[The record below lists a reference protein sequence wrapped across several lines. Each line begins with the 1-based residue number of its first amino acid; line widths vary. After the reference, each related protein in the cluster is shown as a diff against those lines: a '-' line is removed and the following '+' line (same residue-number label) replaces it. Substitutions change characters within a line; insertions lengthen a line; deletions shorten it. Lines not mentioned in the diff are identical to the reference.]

1 MPISATQKD
10 MDDIDLNL
18 LIALDALLAEGSVTG
33 AAKRLGLSPSAMSR
47 TLSRLR
53 AVTGDPLLVRAGRSL
68 VPTRF
73 AETLRDR
80 VHALTQDA
88 RAILRPA
95 ADALD
100 IAALETTVS
109 IRVSEA
115 FLEMLSAPLVAAVA
129 SAAPRL
135 RLRFVLKSDKEP
147 TPLREGLID
156 LEIGVLGVPAPELR
170 TRLLFRDRLVGVARA
185 AHPLLADNAMTAERY
200 AACSH
205 VVASRQGSFA
215 ETVDDGLE
223 RLGLRRDIRVVVP
236 GYPDAMRIAASSDLL
251 AAVPVSCLGRNGQ
264 AEPLAA
270 RGLGRFE
277 LPVETPEILIS
288 AIWHPRLDPDP
299 AHRWLRDIVAKVC
312 REAYG

>member
-1 MPISATQKD
+1 

-53 AVTGDPLLVRAGRSL
+53 AVTGDPLLVRAGRAL

-88 RAILRPA
+88 RTILRPA

-115 FLEMLSAPLVAAVA
+115 FLDMLSAPLVAAVA
-129 SAAPRL
+129 KAAPRL

-147 TPLREGLID
+147 TALREGLID

-170 TRLLFRDRLVGVARA
+170 TRLLFRDRLVGVARIG
-185 AHPLLADNAMTAERY
+185 HPALQDAPMTAERY

-205 VVASRQGSFA
+205 VVASRQGNVA
-215 ETVDDGLE
+215 EAVDDGLD
-223 RLGLRRDIRVVVP
+223 RLGLTRDIRVVVP

-251 AAVPVSCLGRNGQ
+251 AAVPVSCLGHNGQ
-264 AEPLAA
+264 TDALAG
-270 RGLGRFE
+270 RGLRRFD
-277 LPVETPEILIS
+277 LPVGTPEILIS

-299 AHRWLRDIVAKVC
+299 AHRWLRDIVAEVC